1 MSVDFCI
8 SKLTFSS
15 SFFLSFPI
23 SLLLYSHHVD
33 SPISHSYWDLLMQNG
48 ETIGQER
55 KAKSEGKLM
64 KKSSSLRFFL
74 LLVRIIGRPAVNSLD

>member
-1 MSVDFCI
+1 
-8 SKLTFSS
+8 
-15 SFFLSFPI
+15 
-23 SLLLYSHHVD
+23 
-33 SPISHSYWDLLMQNG
+33 MQNG